1 MFSKKKKF
9 FSSASM
15 DLSIELCMFLKKIT
29 NIEFLA
35 LLKVPKE
42 EFDNLDGLDSEWTYF
57 LIHWFVE
64 IVSVYNDTI
73 SYMLV
78 SKTHNQGI
86 KALQFMVP
94 LKQID

>member
-1 MFSKKKKF
+1 MNILSDTLI
-9 FSSASM
+9 SR
-15 DLSIELCMFLKKIT
+15 DL
-29 NIEFLA
+29 
-35 LLKVPKE
+35 
-42 EFDNLDGLDSEWTYF
+42 
-57 LIHWFVE
+57 
-64 IVSVYNDTI
+64 SVYNDTI